1 MINKHYGSNTK
12 NVFELKKKKLEH
24 PYPQQ
29 TYSANY
35 KLGVADT

>member
-1 MINKHYGSNTK
+1 MGPTQKMYLN
-12 NVFELKKKKLEH
+12 ERKKKLEH